1 MWIQKMTE
9 KQNTKQPASIPRSK
23 RTDYRVCLGIFF
35 DQHSPKTYRVNDRVT
50 SPVTLLCPTAYTLGL
65 DTNCTHPQRYQGL
78 GERLASQVV
87 CGDKGSGGGRGP
99 QHPLFLGCL
108 K

>member
-1 MWIQKMTE
+1 MCMWRQTMPK
-9 KQNTKQPASIPRSK
+9 KQNTKQPISITRSK

-50 SPVTLLCPTAYTLGL
+50 SPVTLFCPTAYTLGL

-87 CGDKGSGGGRGP
+87 CGNKGSGGGRWP
-99 QHPLFLGCL
+99 QTPLRYVC
-108 K
+108 